1 MKEYNSRPLK
11 KNYDLGKYAN
21 LYRSAILGM
30 IKEMR
35 QGERDYTPT
44 TLDFGA
50 VKFRIARHFG
60 FCKGVENAI
69 EMAYQ
74 ALNLNVGKKVY
85 MVSELIHNP
94 YINEDLAGRGLQ
106 FIKTSTGKQLIPW
119 ENLHADDVVVI
130 PAFGATV
137 QDKALLQ
144 AKGIDIKRWDA
155 MCRFVEHVWF
165 RSEEL
170 GKKGFSIIIHGKFK
184 HEETQATFSYS
195 SGFAP
200 TIVVKDMK
208 ESHILGEIIAGSRPI
223 SDFETYFRATVSEGF
238 DPMLHLQKVAVVNQ
252 TTMLASETADIA
264 QYFRQVMLAKYGL
277 ENEALHVGN
286 TRDTLCYA
294 TKNNQTSTLHLL
306 EVPADFAIV
315 IGGRNS
321 SNTSHLVELCE
332 EKLPTYFIQSEADIL
347 SEKEIL
353 HFDFHHQ
360 SEQIIQD
367 FLPQKAG
374 LEIILTSGASCPD
387 ALLEKVIMKILSFY
401 ENTRTLEEVL
411 ADFSQSQN

>member
-1 MKEYNSRPLK
+1 MKEYTSRPLK
-11 KNYDLGKYAN
+11 KNYDLGQYAA

-35 QGERDYTPT
+35 QGERDYSPT
-44 TLDFGA
+44 TLDFGK

-74 ALNLNVGKKVY
+74 ALEYNVGKPIY

-94 YINEDLAGRGLQ
+94 YINEDLTRRGLQ
-106 FIKTSTGKQLIPW
+106 FIKTSTGKQLISW

-137 QDKALLQ
+137 QDKAILQ
-144 AKGIDIKRWDA
+144 SKGIDIKRWDA

-165 RSEEL
+165 RAEEL
-170 GKKGFSIIIHGKFK
+170 GKKGFTIIIHGKFR

-195 SGFAP
+195 NRFAP

-208 ESHILGEIIAGSRPI
+208 MSHILGEIIAGTRPL
-223 SDFETYFRATVSEGF
+223 SDFETYFRASSSESF
-238 DPMLHLQKVAVVNQ
+238 DPVLHLQKIAVVNQ

-264 QYFRQVMLAKYGL
+264 QYFRQVMLAKFGA

-294 TKNNQTSTLHLL
+294 TKNNQTATQHLL
-306 EVPADFAIV
+306 DTPADLAIV

-332 EKLPTYFIQSEADIL
+332 TQLPTYFIRSEDDIL
-347 SEKEIL
+347 SQKTIL

-360 SEQIIQD
+360 HEQEIQD
-367 FLPQKAG
+367 FLPQKESV
-374 LEIILTSGASCPD
+374 EIILTSGASCPD
-387 ALLEKVIMKILSFY
+387 SLLEKVMMKVLSFY
-401 ENTRTLEEVL
+401 ENIRPLEEVI
-411 ADFSQSQN
+411 ADFTKG

>member
-1 MKEYNSRPLK
+1 MKEYTSRALK
-11 KNYDLGKYAN
+11 KNYDLGQYAA

-30 IKEMR
+30 IKEVR

-44 TLDFGA
+44 TLDFGK

-74 ALNLNVGKKVY
+74 ALEYNVGKPVY

-94 YINEDLAGRGLQ
+94 YINEDLTRRGLQ

-137 QDKALLQ
+137 QDKAIMQ
-144 AKGIDIKRWDA
+144 NKGIDIKRWDA

-165 RSEEL
+165 RAEEL
-170 GKKGFSIIIHGKFK
+170 GKKGFTIIIHGKFN

-195 SGFAP
+195 NRFAP
-200 TIVVKDMK
+200 TVVVKDMK
-208 ESHILGEIIAGSRPI
+208 TSHILAEIIAGTRPLA
-223 SDFETYFRATVSEGF
+223 DFETYFRATASEGF
-238 DPMLHLQKVAVVNQ
+238 DPILHLQKVAVVNQ

-264 QYFRQVMLAKYGL
+264 QYFRQVMLQKFGE
-277 ENEALHVGN
+277 ENEAQHVGN

-294 TKNNQTSTLHLL
+294 TKNNQTATHHLL
-306 EVPADFAIV
+306 DTPADLAIV

-332 EKLPTYFIQSEADIL
+332 TQLPTYFIRSEDDIL
-347 SEKEIL
+347 SEKAIL

-360 SEQIIQD
+360 HEAEIQD
-367 FLPQKAG
+367 FLPQKECI
-374 LEIILTSGASCPD
+374 EIILTSGASCPD
-387 ALLEKVIMKILSFY
+387 SLLEKVMIKILSFY
-401 ENTRTLEEVL
+401 ENVRPLEEVIG
-411 ADFSQSQN
+411 DFMKE